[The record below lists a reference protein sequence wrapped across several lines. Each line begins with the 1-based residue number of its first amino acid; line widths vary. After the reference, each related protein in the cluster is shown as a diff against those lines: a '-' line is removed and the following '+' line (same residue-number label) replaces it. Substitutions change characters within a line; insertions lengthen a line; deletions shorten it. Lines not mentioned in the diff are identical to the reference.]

1 MRWEAGMAVDEDR
14 SFAEFVAT
22 RSAALLRTAYLLT
35 GDRHRAEDLL
45 QTALANCYA
54 SWGRI
59 VRNEAHEAYVRT
71 ALVRTSISWLRRRR
85 PLETSLAAAPELAGP
100 DPHVALVER
109 DATWRLL
116 QSLPQRQRAV
126 LVLRYYEDQSDAEI
140 ADALHCS
147 TGTVKSQASRALAK
161 LRLQLT
167 ASPGVPGNASR
178 PLRDAR

>member
-1 MRWEAGMAVDEDR
+1 MVEEPDR
-14 SFAEFVAT
+14 SFSEFVAT

-59 VRNEAHEAYVRT
+59 ARGQAYDAYVRT

-85 PLETSLAAAPELAGP
+85 PLETSLAAAPEPTGP

-116 QSLPQRQRAV
+116 QSLPRRQRAV
-126 LVLRYYEDQSDAEI
+126 LVLRYYEDLSDAEI
-140 ADALHCS
+140 ADAMHCS

-161 LRLQLT
+161 LRMQLAAPT
-167 ASPGVPGNASR
+167 GVPDSPSTPLGNV
-178 PLRDAR
+178 P